1 MLVSPIIYLSFPIL
15 EFKAKG
21 KWRLKGFL
29 ISYNIYFFIEVEDF
43 FFDEDEGIYCM
54 RIEFD

>member
-21 KWRLKGFL
+21 KWILKRFSL
-29 ISYNIYFFIEVEDF
+29 KKKYFFIEVEDVF
-43 FFDEDEGIYCM
+43 FEDDEGI
-54 RIEFD
+54 